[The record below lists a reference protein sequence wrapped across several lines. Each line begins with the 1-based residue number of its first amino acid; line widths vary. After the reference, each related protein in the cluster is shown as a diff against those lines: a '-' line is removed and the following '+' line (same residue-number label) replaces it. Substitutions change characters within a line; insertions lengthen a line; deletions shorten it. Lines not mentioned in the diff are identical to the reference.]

1 MLLKFLAKFSYIE
14 LGEKTMKLSQFSGD
28 EKQKVVT
35 ENDLKHTYEK
45 FKDMPQTE
53 LFDNLMQQVAVQK
66 EKGTFDYKKLE
77 EMVNSLQ
84 SSLPKENFENIK
96 RILERLK

>member
-1 MLLKFLAKFSYIE
+1 
-14 LGEKTMKLSQFSGD
+14 MKLSQFSGD
-28 EKQKVVT
+28 KKQKVVT

-45 FKDMPQTE
+45 FKDMSQTE
-53 LFDNLMQQVAVQK
+53 LFDSLMQQVAVQK